1 LKDQSIQLNISPAA
15 NNVFQEKNK
24 IEEAVHIII
33 QHILRYSPSSSIIT
47 CNADKINEKAVL
59 EITSHSAV
67 DSGEKLKEIAE
78 NYKTQGTQ
86 ATNLANDVGLGNIK
100 VEIEKIGGSFYYN
113 LTNDNSNYLKLE
125 LPSTQ

>member
-1 LKDQSIQLNISPAA
+1 
-15 NNVFQEKNK
+15 
-24 IEEAVHIII
+24 
-33 QHILRYSPSSSIIT
+33 
-47 CNADKINEKAVL
+47 VL